1 VNQNEKSDQTSELRL
16 SEDFMDDMEDFETTA
31 VLKDHGAY
39 ARSSDTA
46 EMKGLSPSDGFLED
60 LDSPTLT
67 GIFEKK

>member
-1 VNQNEKSDQTSELRL
+1 VTRHDKSDTSGQFKLE
-16 SEDFMDDMEDFETTA
+16 EDLMDDIEEFETTA

-39 ARSSDTA
+39 SKSSDTA

-60 LDSPTLT
+60 IDSPTMT